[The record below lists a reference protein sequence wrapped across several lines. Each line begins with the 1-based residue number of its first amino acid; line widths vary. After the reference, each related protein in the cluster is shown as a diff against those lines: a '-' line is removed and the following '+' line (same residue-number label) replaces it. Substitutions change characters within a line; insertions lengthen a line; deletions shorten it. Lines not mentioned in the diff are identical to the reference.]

1 MNLAITILLVSA
13 FLIAIYFVAN
23 RFTRK
28 NEDFSQSPTR
38 INPLLDFIPKIEE
51 EPLIDLELMDLEP
64 MISDYQEVLASEVK
78 VEKEIKKEK
87 KKYYHPKQKKT
98 SSSSSIGIDELTKV
112 KKSSNKKPNK
122 GKKKED
128 KKDKGDNLL
137 LS

>member
-13 FLIAIYFVAN
+13 FLIVIYFFAN
-23 RFTRK
+23 RFTEK
-28 NEDFSQSPTR
+28 KQGFSQSPTR

-51 EPLIDLELMDLEP
+51 EPLMDIELTDLEP
-64 MISDYQEVLASEVK
+64 IISDYQEVLTSEVK

-87 KKYYHPKQKKT
+87 KKYYRPKQKKT
-98 SSSSSIGIDELTKV
+98 SSSSSVGIDELTKV
-112 KKSSNKKPNK
+112 KKSSNKKPNR

>member
-1 MNLAITILLVSA
+1 MNLAITILLVSV

-38 INPLLDFIPKIEE
+38 IDTLLDFIPKIEE
-51 EPLIDLELMDLEP
+51 EPSMDLELTDLEP

-78 VEKEIKKEK
+78 AEKEIKKEK
-87 KKYYHPKQKKT
+87 KKYYRPKQKKT
-98 SSSSSIGIDELTKV
+98 SSSSSIGVDELTKA
-112 KKSSNKKPNK
+112 KNPSNKKPK
-122 GKKKED
+122 VKKREG